1 MIGSLD
7 KERMLEYSKRYGSAI
22 EVANAIDCHPHS
34 VRRAAKRY
42 GIKFTKHRQRM
53 QDGGEEF
60 GAHSDYLTRCTSCGE
75 GHRSTPNG
83 LCFSCYARERR
94 NA

>member
-22 EVANAIDCHPHS
+22 EVANAIDCHPYS

-42 GIKFTKHRQRM
+42 GNNSQ
-53 QDGGEEF
+53 
-60 GAHSDYLTRCTSCGE
+60 
-75 GHRSTPNG
+75 STANVCKMVVKS
-83 LCFSCYARERR
+83 LEHIRTT
-94 NA
+94 